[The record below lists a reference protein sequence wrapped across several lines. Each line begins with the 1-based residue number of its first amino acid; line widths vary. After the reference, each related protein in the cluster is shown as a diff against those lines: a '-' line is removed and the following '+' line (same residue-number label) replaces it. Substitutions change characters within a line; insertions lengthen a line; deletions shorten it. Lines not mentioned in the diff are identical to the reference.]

1 MKYSVDF
8 DQALLHYGDA
18 DRERIHRA
26 SELNERFSGTALRA
40 SGEPE
45 SMHPVRV
52 GVLLAEIGL
61 DADSVITALLHHIPW
76 TAENR
81 AFVEKEFGP
90 RIPVFLDGLW
100 RIAEVKAKN
109 KTIQAAETV
118 RKILFAMIE
127 DIRIIIIKLADKL
140 DNMRSLKYLEEENR
154 KRIAS
159 ECIDIFAPLADR
171 LGISWMKDELEDLSL
186 KELNNDA
193 YQQIKS
199 LVQEKKDERD
209 RFLEA
214 ASAELVRRAKDEG
227 IEIEISARAKHFYS
241 IYQKLRKRSKS
252 VDEVFDLLG
261 LRVFCKSQNDCYTV
275 LGIIHTVWKP
285 LDGRFKDYIAMPKS
299 NGYQSLHTTVITPTG
314 KILEIQIRTFE
325 MHQIAE
331 YGIASHW
338 LYKKGSTSELV
349 DVKNLPIVNKMKGW
363 AAMLDSGEYFLQ
375 EIKQELLKDSIILFT
390 PRGDAIELPAGS
402 TALDFAFAV
411 HSDVGTHCH
420 MAKVNG
426 SIISLVAPLENA
438 QVVEI
443 ITSTQAHPN
452 VNWLQSVKTS
462 KARSKIRQWLLAND
476 TVLAIDHN
484 IVAGKQVAE
493 KKTAESKKPL
503 ESPEEK
509 SGHIPLEFSS
519 QEYQKS
525 FDPDKAGITVQGGKG
540 YLIKLASCCKPH
552 AGDEIIGYVSRG
564 RGIIVHKKTCS
575 NLKYISE
582 FSERAIPVQWESM
595 PETQHRFFIRANK
608 TYNLFSEI
616 DNSIRKEGGHL
627 LEGKFEI
634 EHDHLVG
641 YVLIS
646 HSSPSQLKKA
656 EKSIRSIP
664 SVIDMQ
670 RM

>member
-8 DQALLHYGDA
+8 GQALLQYGDA

-26 SELNERFSGTALRA
+26 SELNERFSGAVLRA

-52 GVLLAEIGL
+52 AVLLAEIGL

-76 TAENR
+76 NPENR
-81 AFVEKEFGP
+81 ALVEKEFGP

-140 DNMRSLKYLEEENR
+140 DNMRTLKYLEEENR

-186 KELNNDA
+186 KELNSDA

-199 LVQEKKDERD
+199 IVQEKKDERD
-209 RFLEA
+209 RFLEE
-214 ASAELVRRAKDEG
+214 ASAELVRKARGEG
-227 IEIEISARAKHFYS
+227 IDIEISTRAKHFYS

-261 LRVFCKSQNDCYTV
+261 LRVFCKSQNDCYTM

-349 DVKNLPIVNKMKGW
+349 DVKNLPIVNKMRGW

-390 PRGDAIELPAGS
+390 PRGDAIELPALS

-426 SIISLVAPLENA
+426 NIISLVAPLENA

-484 IVAGKQVAE
+484 IVAGKQPAE
-493 KKTAESKKPL
+493 KKAVELKKTA

-564 RGIIVHKKTCS
+564 RGIIVHKK
-575 NLKYISE
+575 NWI
-582 FSERAIPVQWESM
+582 
-595 PETQHRFFIRANK
+595 
-608 TYNLFSEI
+608 
-616 DNSIRKEGGHL
+616 
-627 LEGKFEI
+627 
-634 EHDHLVG
+634 
-641 YVLIS
+641 LI
-646 HSSPSQLKKA
+646 
-656 EKSIRSIP
+656 
-664 SVIDMQ
+664 
-670 RM
+670 